1 MITNIILFT
10 LLSVTIFY
18 CWIDAMRNKK
28 TKTMNKSTHKTYA
41 RNKRTGRFIKNFK
54 SIPQM
59 REDIGLPKYTNI

>member
-1 MITNIILFT
+1 
-10 LLSVTIFY
+10 
-18 CWIDAMRNKK
+18 MRNKK

>member
-28 TKTMNKSTHKTYA
+28 TTKSTKTTKFYA
-41 RNKRTGRFIKNFK
+41 RDKRTGRFIKNFK